1 MKRGYKWILLGFLFV
16 TFFVEQGTRQIYNA
30 ALPLVKGEF
39 AGLGLSDAQ
48 FGSVGT
54 VFGSVFGL
62 GLVFAGFAADFLGRK
77 RVLVFGTLLFSL
89 GIFGCGFAQGLGLM
103 MLCYGVMNALGQ
115 CCIAPPCFSLI
126 GQHHTTTRA
135 TAVAIFQ
142 SASYVGPVICAVASG
157 WLGGLGTGGWRW
169 AFWLFGSLGVIWAI
183 VMALGLRERQEEGW
197 GSPSDKP
204 ERASLREAFGAFLG
218 KPCAILLAFSF
229 GLFVYT
235 YLGLILWSPMF
246 YVRRFPE
253 MSAAAAAFHAVFW
266 MNAGSCAGIFA
277 TGRLADIVA
286 KRRFGVRLEIAVA
299 GLVLCA
305 LSLVFVVRAETLV
318 SLSAAMFALGMFRGV
333 FDASYYPSMFDCIVP
348 RYRSAVTGL
357 TGSLAYVLGSFGPLV
372 LGLMSDRL
380 SLNAGFLS
388 LSVFFGLAALLV
400 GVARLFFYRRDFVG
414 R

>member
-1 MKRGYKWILLGFLFV
+1 MDKHYKWLLLGFLFV

-30 ALPLVKGEF
+30 ALPLVKNEF
-39 AGLGLSDAQ
+39 AGLGLTDAQ

-54 VFGSVFGL
+54 VFGAVFGL

-89 GIFGCGFAQGLGLM
+89 GVCGCGFAQGLGLM
-103 MLCYGVMNALGQ
+103 MVSYGVLNALGQ

-126 GQHHTTTRA
+126 GQYHTTTRA

-157 WLGGLGTGGWRW
+157 WLGGLGEGGWRW
-169 AFWLFGSLGVIWAI
+169 AFWLFGAIGIVWAL
-183 VMALGLRERQEEGW
+183 VMALGLREKSAEG
-197 GSPSDKP
+197 GEADVADKP
-204 ERASLREAFGAFLG
+204 SFREAVGAFLK
-218 KPCAILLAFSF
+218 KPCAVLLALSF

-235 YLGLILWSPMF
+235 YLGLVLWAPMF
-246 YVRRFPE
+246 FVRRFPE
-253 MSAAAAAFHAVFW
+253 MSPAAAAFHAVFW
-266 MNAGSCAGIFA
+266 MNAGSFAGIFV
-277 TGRLADIVA
+277 TGRISDVFA
-286 KRRFGVRLEIAVA
+286 KRRLGVRLEIAIVGLLLCA
-299 GLVLCA
+299 ASLVL
-305 LSLVFVVRAETLV
+305 VVRAETLTA
-318 SLSAAMFALGMFRGV
+318 LSAAMFALGVFRGV

-348 RYRSAVTGL
+348 RYRSAVTGM

-388 LSVFFGLAALLV
+388 LSAFFGAAAVLIVLARVL
-400 GVARLFFYRRDFVG
+400 FYRRDYVG
-414 R
+414 S